1 MGEFSPIISET
12 DGVELLV
19 SVLVSILDPLSLK
32 PLLHTQLV
40 REARVGIERRFRSVT
55 ISYDVFQRRI
65 KLNLLLLKLKTTYFY
80 LQSTGDFTGDFW
92 IKSGELATISM
103 RLIYFGWGKHPIAL
117 TRFIRLE

>member
-40 REARVGIERRFRSVT
+40 REARVGIDRLLARYQLLIEDRFAL
-55 ISYDVFQRRI
+55 F
-65 KLNLLLLKLKTTYFY
+65 KL
-80 LQSTGDFTGDFW
+80 
-92 IKSGELATISM
+92 I
-103 RLIYFGWGKHPIAL
+103 
-117 TRFIRLE
+117 

>member
-40 REARVGIERRFRSVT
+40 REARVGIEPTHTAFAEPRLTTWLPRRYPQSGKVPEGVSLRQEKVPGTPGLESVRSAHFR
-55 ISYDVFQRRI
+55 
-65 KLNLLLLKLKTTYFY
+65 
-80 LQSTGDFTGDFW
+80 LQPGS
-92 IKSGELATISM
+92 
-103 RLIYFGWGKHPIAL
+103 AL
-117 TRFIRLE
+117 TFQGDAPNRPCG